1 MRKRG
6 NEAGQLSKDDFER
19 LQDENESDPGQFQR
33 ANAEIMKRRRV
44 VSASKSWS
52 QGKVIK
58 MPSAASTE
66 NSNKSVG
73 VNPFASTVLAPST
86 SAASANPFASVSF
99 AQTPK
104 QPASNRPPVAT
115 STKKTTISQTEPV
128 SLSPNLMTERKLR
141 LSAAEEENI
150 SMDERTK
157 LLLSFA
163 MKGNQEVT
171 ANPLSD
177 YSSWMI
183 KMVEKLNSFQGNIS
197 LIHSESKDPTPKFSF
212 GNASSFS
219 TSANNDSGNTSSKT
233 SKFSFGNT
241 NNEVSKPSQGFMF
254 GSPSTATAVSEP
266 KTFTGF
272 SFSAPNAN
280 ATQDNMVVPPPV
292 ATGNTQGDEED
303 GQLLDEPEEVLTATN
318 DEDDELGCFEP
329 VKFTRFDKSKN
340 AYTSWISGVLRLYRT
355 KATQKCKLV
364 VRTKQVGKVMLNIEI
379 YKDMVFKKEDIPKK
393 KNIKQVI
400 FMAMKDPEVG
410 LEKFTIRIAATE
422 VDAFVQKLEEMAK

>member
-1 MRKRG
+1 
-6 NEAGQLSKDDFER
+6 
-19 LQDENESDPGQFQR
+19 
-33 ANAEIMKRRRV
+33 
-44 VSASKSWS
+44 
-52 QGKVIK
+52 
-58 MPSAASTE
+58 MPSAASAE
-66 NSNKSVG
+66 NSNKSAG
-73 VNPFASTVLAPST
+73 VNPFASTVIAPST
-86 SAASANPFASVSF
+86 SAASVNPFASVSF

-104 QPASNRPPVAT
+104 QPTSNRPPVAT
-115 STKKTTISQTEPV
+115 STKKTAISQIEPV
-128 SLSPNLMTERKLR
+128 SLGPKLMTERKLR
-141 LSAAEEENI
+141 QGAAEEENI
-150 SMDERTK
+150 PMDEWTK

-163 MKGNQEVT
+163 MKGIQEVT

-177 YSSWMI
+177 YNSWMI
-183 KMVEKLNSFQGNIS
+183 KMVEKLKSIEGKAP
-197 LIHSESKDPTPKFSF
+197 LMDSETKDATPKFSF
-212 GNASSFS
+212 DNASSFS
-219 TSANNDSGNTSSKT
+219 ASANNDSGNTSSKT
-233 SKFSFGNT
+233 PKFSFGNT
-241 NNEVSKPSQGFMF
+241 NNEVSKPSQGF
-254 GSPSTATAVSEP
+254 SPSTATAVSEP

-280 ATQDNMVVPPPV
+280 ATQDTMVAPPPV
-292 ATGNTQGDEED
+292 AAGNFQDDEED

-379 YKDMVFKKEDIPKK
+379 YKDMVFKKEDVPKK
-393 KNIKQVI
+393 NNIKQVV

-422 VDAFVQKLEEMAK
+422 VDAFVRKLEEMAK